1 MAQATNEKVE
11 FKPIRPF
18 RMDRIGLASQLA
30 SQPASQPG
38 ALELKNGKWKM
49 EISLIYNNLFTTLLH
64 FITQLYF
71 ILFRVLSL

>member
-30 SQPASQPG
+30 SQ
-38 ALELKNGKWKM
+38 ELWNLKWKM
-49 EISLIYNNLFTTLLH
+49 ETSLIYNYLFTTLIH

-71 ILFRVLSL
+71 ILF